1 MRKIAVVNLKGGVGK
16 TVTAVN
22 MASILADTYGCR
34 VLVIDADPQANATRF
49 LGLDGGRTEHN
60 MASVMAGAGGD
71 PYSYVYSTRIPG
83 IDMVPSDISLI
94 ASDIASVS
102 RGGGARLLEQ
112 LLNAIEADDPG
123 NYGYCII
130 DCPPSFTAASVAAIA
145 AADDVIVP
153 VKIDAF
159 ALSGMRELMAQIDG
173 VRKIRPAIRV
183 AGVLITMWHRSPAVV
198 QDEELLRASGLPVFA
213 THIRRSDKVDES
225 TFAGEALGSYSRYS
239 SAARDYSAFVAE
251 YLEGCENG

>member
-1 MRKIAVVNLKGGVGK
+1 MPCPGDRRG
-16 TVTAVN
+16 
-22 MASILADTYGCR
+22 S
-34 VLVIDADPQANATRF
+34 QANATRF

-71 PYSYVYSTRIPG
+71 PYSYVYSTRIPASTWCLRTSRLSRRTSR
-83 IDMVPSDISLI
+83 PSAAAAGPGCSNSCSTPSRPMTREITGI
-94 ASDIASVS
+94 ASSTARVVYS
-102 RGGGARLLEQ
+102 RQRGRHR
-112 LLNAIEADDPG
+112 
-123 NYGYCII
+123 
-130 DCPPSFTAASVAAIA
+130 

-159 ALSGMRELMAQIDG
+159 ALSGMRELMGSD
-173 VRKIRPAIRV
+173 
-183 AGVLITMWHRSPAVV
+183 
-198 QDEELLRASGLPVFA
+198 
-213 THIRRSDKVDES
+213 RRSAKNPPSHPRRGRADYHVARSRPWCRARNCCVHPAYRYLRRTSAAATRVDES